1 MLICYLN
8 TFFDEMSIQTF
19 CPFQKIE
26 LFVFL
31 YLILRVLYI
40 FGIQVFYKIS
50 FPKIFS
56 QSLFCLHS
64 FNNVIQR
71 EVLHFDEIQFVS
83 VFSYMDLTSGVMSMK
98 LYLTQTYGRSFF
110 FFSNHRPTQLSFRR
124 ISMSLDHSIRLIK

>member
-1 MLICYLN
+1 MSIFCMLICYLN

-31 YLILRVLYI
+31 YLILRVL
-40 FGIQVFYKIS
+40 YKIS

-110 FFSNHRPTQLSFRR
+110 FFLTIDLLNYPSGE
-124 ISMSLDHSIRLIK
+124 

>member
-1 MLICYLN
+1 
-8 TFFDEMSIQTF
+8 MSIQTF

-110 FFSNHRPTQLSFRR
+110 FFLTINLLNYPSGE
-124 ISMSLDHSIRLIK
+124 